1 MFPPVVKAQRKEPLM
16 NVQLA
21 TLVKR
26 ISELRK
32 ARLKA
37 FDYIEEFH
45 HRRICPLVHRDKW
58 AYECS
63 RMVDPNREPA
73 DGTLS
78 ILSLKCWGYPD
89 LTFLPSCTALSREEV
104 DEFVGRL
111 FDKDPPTARLANL
124 PPTYSSE
131 NSPPLVWANVI
142 LIILQPPIE
151 TLAPNP
157 IRSSLMKMSRPSTAD
172 QTTTTAPSSGGQKK
186 KRVALGTKCKP
197 DKALADQVI
206 TELPPYRGPR
216 SPLDLVAIE
225 HIFGRLFEAFR
236 HVCQAVRSGT
246 SAGDDAKLS
255 KRARAPPLK
264 KMIVPKNMMILLLFI
279 LSLTLVLNLTT

>member
-1 MFPPVVKAQRKEPLM
+1 
-16 NVQLA
+16 
-21 TLVKR
+21 
-26 ISELRK
+26 
-32 ARLKA
+32 
-37 FDYIEEFH
+37 
-45 HRRICPLVHRDKW
+45 
-58 AYECS
+58 
-63 RMVDPNREPA
+63 
-73 DGTLS
+73 
-78 ILSLKCWGYPD
+78 
-89 LTFLPSCTALSREEV
+89 
-104 DEFVGRL
+104 
-111 FDKDPPTARLANL
+111 
-124 PPTYSSE
+124 
-131 NSPPLVWANVI
+131 
-142 LIILQPPIE
+142 
-151 TLAPNP
+151 
-157 IRSSLMKMSRPSTAD
+157 MKMSRPSTAD

-206 TELPPYRGPR
+206 TELPPYHGPR

-236 HVCQAVRSGT
+236 YVCQAVRSGT